1 MRYEAQVTRLSAP
14 DMALKERTLREE
26 CLQFALVYGY
36 AKQFDA
42 PLTFLDESFD
52 LSRFRTLELRKS
64 KSYILNP
71 KPLGTWGVRVD
82 VLETLKRV
90 EASVKRQWIVDAV
103 EINCV
108 SSYPSTTLQ
117 FIGPV
122 FSSCCKYMLLLI
134 AGQSYVLNLFCL
146 TKTGK

>member
-52 LSRFRTLELRKS
+52 LSRWATELS
-64 KSYILNP
+64 PAN
-71 KPLGTWGVRVD
+71 D
-82 VLETLKRV
+82 D
-90 EASVKRQWIVDAV
+90 DALP
-103 EINCV
+103 
-108 SSYPSTTLQ
+108 SSQ
-117 FIGPV
+117 GID
-122 FSSCCKYMLLLI
+122 
-134 AGQSYVLNLFCL
+134 
-146 TKTGK
+146 